1 MEITSY
7 TRLTLCPRKTGKE
20 LIRIGTSCAGHTM
33 WRRNKGPYKEKSRAP
48 RTASFAL
55 SAQHYLLSTY
65 PETTSFPLYWRSGSP
80 NDLCSPTKSNLLP
93 PLPSYF
99 KILLSSLHWFFFF
112 LNCRPIVLL
121 PWNLTF
127 QILTVFTIAPL
138 SSHQA
143 HTCPW
148 LSKAIYLV
156 SEACAMGL
164 FGAQK
169 PDTVLSIAIA
179 TAVSQYS
186 SKGPE
191 QVELKSWWLGN
202 DVFCHIDLE
211 PKQTD
216 RI

>member
-1 MEITSY
+1 MQ
-7 TRLTLCPRKTGKE
+7 
-20 LIRIGTSCAGHTM
+20 
-33 WRRNKGPYKEKSRAP
+33 PYKEQSVAP
-48 RTASFAL
+48 
-55 SAQHYLLSTY
+55 
-65 PETTSFPLYWRSGSP
+65 
-80 NDLCSPTKSNLLP
+80 
-93 PLPSYF
+93 PSQLF
-99 KILLSSLHWFFFF
+99 QNPVIVFTLIFF

-127 QILTVFTIAPL
+127 PILTVFTIAPL

-143 HTCPW
+143 HTCPR

-179 TAVSQYS
+179 TAASQYS

-191 QVELKSWWLGN
+191 QVELKSW
-202 DVFCHIDLE
+202 
-211 PKQTD
+211 
-216 RI
+216 

>member
-1 MEITSY
+1 MQD
-7 TRLTLCPRKTGKE
+7 TLCGEETKG
-20 LIRIGTSCAGHTM
+20 RIKKSQGHRGQRALPCPLSIISYPHTQKQLLFPSTEGLEAQMIYAALQRAICCPPFPVISKSCY
-33 WRRNKGPYKEKSRAP
+33 R
-48 RTASFAL
+48 
-55 SAQHYLLSTY
+55 
-65 PETTSFPLYWRSGSP
+65 LYI
-80 NDLCSPTKSNLLP
+80 D
-93 PLPSYF
+93 
-99 KILLSSLHWFFFF
+99 FFF

-127 QILTVFTIAPL
+127 PILTVFTIAPL

-179 TAVSQYS
+179 TAASQYS

-191 QVELKSWWLGN
+191 QVELKSW
-202 DVFCHIDLE
+202 
-211 PKQTD
+211 
-216 RI
+216 

>member
-1 MEITSY
+1 MKITSY
-7 TRLTLCPRKTGKE
+7 TRLTFCPRKTGKE
-20 LIRIGTSCAGHTM
+20 LIWIGTSCAGHTT
-33 WRRNKGPYKEKSRAP
+33 WRRNKGPHKEKSRAP

-65 PETTSFPLYWRSGSP
+65 PETTAFPLYWRSGSP

-93 PLPSYF
+93 PLFPVISKSCYRLY
-99 KILLSSLHWFFFF
+99 IDFF

-127 QILTVFTIAPL
+127 PILTVFTIAPL

-179 TAVSQYS
+179 TAASQYS
-186 SKGPE
+186 SKVPE

-202 DVFCHIDLE
+202 DVFFVIL
-211 PKQTD
+211 
-216 RI
+216 I